1 MDMEKIEV
9 SLLLLLAA
17 VLPLSAQRVETV
29 PFGDFE
35 HWTVRRI
42 KESAIIGGEVKT
54 LYVLGPDETIEG
66 NKAYDYARTP
76 WASSNAYA
84 RVSGVTKTSLSVEP
98 DQGPGGK
105 CAKLSTVYASCKVA
119 GLVEIQVLATGS
131 LYWGRMYEP
140 ITGVKN
146 PYANMDWGIPFTD
159 RPTALLL
166 DYKAVL
172 PATGK
177 LVRGTTFSKTEIPG
191 EDPCQVM
198 LLLQRRWEDADGSIH
213 AERVGTAFLRIGR
226 STEGWQFGRR
236 IPVWYGDARQQAGY
250 RSYMGLVS
258 GEKTLY
264 ATNSKGRRV
273 PVREEGWA
281 AADAPC
287 THAVL
292 QISSGCQGGFTGAPG
307 NTLWVDN
314 LKMEYA
320 Q

>member
-1 MDMEKIEV
+1 M
-9 SLLLLLAA
+9 LAA
-17 VLPLSAQRVETV
+17 CLPLSAQRVETV

-35 HWTVRRI
+35 HWTVRHI

-54 LYVLGPDETIEG
+54 LYMLGPDGTIDG
-66 NKAYDYARTP
+66 NKPYDYSKTV

-98 DQGPGGK
+98 VAGPSGK

-131 LYWGRMYEP
+131 LYWGKMYEP

-146 PYANMDWGIPFTD
+146 PYANMDWGIPFTK
-159 RPTALLL
+159 RPTAVLL
-166 DYKAVL
+166 DYKAQL

-177 LVRGTTFSKTEIPG
+177 LVKGTTFNKTEVPG

-198 LLLQRRWEDADGSIH
+198 LLLQRRWEDSEGNIH
-213 AERVGTAFLRIGR
+213 AERVGTAFLRVGR
-226 STEGWQFGRR
+226 STTEWVKDGR
-236 IPVWYGDARQQAGY
+236 IPVWYGDARQMPGY
-250 RSYMGLVS
+250 KSYMGLIR
-258 GEKTLY
+258 GENTLY
-264 ATNSKGRRV
+264 AANSKGKLV
-273 PVREEGWA
+273 PIREEGWA
-281 AADAPC
+281 SADTPC

-307 NTLWVDN
+307 NTFWVDN
-314 LKMEYA
+314 LRLEYER
-320 Q
+320 